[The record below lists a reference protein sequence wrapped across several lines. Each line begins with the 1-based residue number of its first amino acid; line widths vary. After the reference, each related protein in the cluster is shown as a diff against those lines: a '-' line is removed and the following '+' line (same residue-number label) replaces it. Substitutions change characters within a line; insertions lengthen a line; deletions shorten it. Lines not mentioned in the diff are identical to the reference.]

1 MRRFYKF
8 VSLGETPRGFS
19 ILLDSK
25 PVKTQARHVLATPS
39 RDLANAI
46 MQEWLA
52 QGDKI
57 LPATMPLM
65 QILATKI
72 DRVSVDR
79 AAMTAEVMKYLNTDL
94 ICYRTDQH
102 PLAEPQKES
111 WDPWV
116 QWFVGKFGVG
126 LETTTALK
134 ALKQQ
139 EKAHVVVLDYIE
151 ALDDD
156 IFTILQIITPLSGSL
171 VLALAFVEG
180 AIGADKIF
188 AVMRVEENWK
198 AEIYNEKLH
207 GQDPAQ
213 ERKDSAIRG
222 DLAAAEKF
230 LSFFKGN
237 K

>member
-1 MRRFYKF
+1 MKRFYKF

-19 ILLDSK
+19 VLLDGK
-25 PVKTQARHVLATPS
+25 PVKTQARHMLTTPS

-79 AAMTAEVMKYLNTDL
+79 AAMTDAVMKYLDTDL

-102 PLAEPQKES
+102 PLAEPQGKS

-116 QWFVGKFGVG
+116 EWFAGKFGVG

-134 ALKQQ
+134 ALKQP
-139 EKAHVVVLDYIE
+139 EKAHDTVLDYIE

-156 IFTILQIITPLSGSL
+156 IFTVLQIITPLSGSL
-171 VLALAFVEG
+171 VLALAFVER
-180 AIGADKIF
+180 AIGADEIF

-207 GQDPAQ
+207 GPDPAQ
-213 ERKDSAIRG
+213 GKKDIAIKA
-222 DLAAAEKF
+222 DLIAAEKY
-230 LSFFKGN
+230 LSFFSAAE
-237 K
+237 

>member
-1 MRRFYKF
+1 MKRFYKF
-8 VSLGETPRGFS
+8 VSLGETPKGFS

-25 PVKTQARHVLATPS
+25 PVKTQARHMLTTPS

-57 LPATMPLM
+57 LPSTMPLM

-79 AAMTAEVMKYLNTDL
+79 AVMTAEIMKYLDTDL

-102 PLAEPQKES
+102 PLAEPQKKS

-116 QWFVGKFGVG
+116 EWFVGKFGIG
-126 LETTTALK
+126 LETTTGLK
-134 ALKQQ
+134 ALRQP
-139 EKAHVVVLDYIE
+139 EKAHAAVLDYIE
-151 ALDDD
+151 SLDDD

-180 AIGADKIF
+180 AISADEIF

-198 AEIYNEKLH
+198 AEIYNEKFH
-207 GQDPAQ
+207 GPDPAQ
-213 ERKDSAIRG
+213 EKKDAAIKV

-230 LSFFKGN
+230 LYFLSEN
-237 K
+237 E